1 MEQIPLLGKEI
12 SGKEKMWREKMWG
25 ENDIWRCAFWLTR
38 VALKFGGK
46 CLATLKR
53 DGCETDKS
61 LTFSISHKDNLFC

>member
-46 CLATLKR
+46 CLATLER
-53 DGCETDKS
+53 DGRETDKS
-61 LTFSISHKDNLFC
+61 LTFSISHSKKRG